1 MDETSLAAEIQ
12 AALNVAEQRP
22 LARELCFQALSTQP
36 KKANIRLALAKLF
49 YLDGMFDFALRELV
63 ELKKEMPESS
73 TLQSLLEA
81 LGAGKEDTE
90 KTKISEKESRPP
102 SEIIAEVEL
111 EADFDELL
119 EEEEKS

>member
-49 YLDGMFDFALRELV
+49 YLDGMFDFALRELA
-63 ELKKEMPESS
+63 ELKKQLPENS

-81 LGAGKEDTE
+81 LGAGGTTG
-90 KTKISEKESRPP
+90 TKAAEKESRPP

-119 EEEEKS
+119 EEEGKS

>member
-1 MDETSLAAEIQ
+1 MDELSLAPEIQ

-22 LARELCFQALSTQP
+22 HARELCSRELTAHP
-36 KKANIRLALAKLF
+36 EGANVRLALAKLF
-49 YLDGMFDFALRELV
+49 YLDGMFDFAVRELA
-63 ELKKEMPESS
+63 ELKKQLPENS

-81 LGAGKEDTE
+81 LGAGGTTG
-90 KTKISEKESRPP
+90 TKAAEKESRPP

-119 EEEEKS
+119 EEEGKS